1 MYTTKYRSASLR
13 QQPKLTSE
21 VTLLAYARGVT
32 FELIARLIALCAPL
46 ANLIKRLAGLI
57 KNSLIPCE
65 VLPSEHPN
73 VHVFW
78 FYF

>member
-1 MYTTKYRSASLR
+1 MCITKYHSASLIQR
-13 QQPKLTSE
+13 PKQMSE
-21 VTLLAYARGVT
+21 LTLLAYAHGVT
-32 FELIARLIALCAPL
+32 FVLIAQLIALGAPL